1 MLRSVPKFP
10 TSRRIPTLSAGIC
23 SSAGLT
29 RGFDRLGPQHHPRTK
44 PRLPLLKESKKAIR
58 ALKRE
63 AKMPRRAVE
72 NQRSRLKKPKRD
84 KQLARRR
91 QALVLPKASQAK
103 TLPKNQRKWL
113 KNRK

>member
-1 MLRSVPKFP
+1 M
-10 TSRRIPTLSAGIC
+10 LSAGIC

-29 RGFDRLGPQHHPRTK
+29 RGFERLGPQLHPRIK
-44 PRLPLLKESKKAIR
+44 LRLPLLKESQR
-58 ALKRE
+58 APKRE
-63 AKMPRRAVE
+63 AKMPRRAEE
-72 NQRSRLKKPKRD
+72 NQRSRLKMLKRD

>member
-29 RGFDRLGPQHHPRTK
+29 RGFERLGPQLHPRTK

-58 ALKRE
+58 APKRE

-72 NQRSRLKKPKRD
+72 NQRSRLKKLRRD
-84 KQLARRR
+84 KQLARR
-91 QALVLPKASQAK
+91 QALVLPKVSQAK